1 MLTIQNKKWFTL
13 VELIVVITILAILW
27 TIAFISLQNYS
38 TYSRNSIRINDIQ
51 NISKFTEVFKIEKW
65 IYPKPNNSF
74 VVSHSG
80 ATIWTQGIV
89 WDDFI
94 TNIERITDTPTDP
107 TTNLN
112 YTYSLAA
119 FNTEFEIWAAIENN
133 WLTGLFPQ
141 SYAADSDA
149 VAYISWNYNE
159 KYTTARVDNILTTF
173 VLPSITTSREWDQT
187 ISNIL
192 ENGALVTDWGK
203 TLPAWLWNNTNS
215 NDVLSF
221 STANDMIIFTWA
233 TTKSLVIKE
242 NRLLFADDLQNKYT
256 TNVKNWSSL
265 SEINKL
271 SNNPDEQI
279 LSYLEKGVWWLR
291 LSSELLAKARIVTF
305 TNSICEWSEFKT
317 YPGSETQ
324 LTTEMK
330 SKATLAYNWLESMQA
345 PLEKDTILNT
355 WTITPSESAEVYN
368 QSYTGMISGTFTLN
382 NPGNYEVTNDSKII
396 ISFPANEEELKDTW
410 VEATRYRS
418 IVSGN
423 LSSDINP
430 WSWTHHIQAY
440 LEISYLSGWST
451 VYEKYYQWDIP
462 VNSDG
467 TWSFDASWYNAAW
480 WWDWVFNLFTWSDTG
495 DSRSA
500 ATPGWWP
507 APWYDFTPQKDYYK
521 YLRIASSSITDNE
534 YPNTASPIIYSWPG
548 ENHTIHN
555 QKASV
560 DGTFEFESSPAWT
573 KVLRLVDI
581 SSLWWEPISPDQW
594 DIMAKWINP
603 KTDLVRS
610 FVIDPNI
617 YPDIYNSGFPSR
629 SYAYDQALA
638 LLAAISQWDQA
649 NASKLA
655 RWLVA
660 LQIPQNINF
669 SSTENSYYHNKNGS
683 IDGQPLSPSSYR
695 WHFVFSW
702 PQLWPLYTDFNL
714 RTWAHAI
721 ATAALLK
728 YLKAYPNDPNYNS
741 YRAASVDALNWLDTK
756 LGVTPG
762 SQTEGLYTGWAGRY
776 ATSTET
782 VGSNTYSSWEF
793 IAEHQIEWAAIE
805 HNVDAWHTLTIAS
818 SILSDSSYKT
828 KADNL
833 KAAILWKLWD
843 SNNNRFYQWIGPGGP
858 DTASPLD
865 ANSWGAIFLVA
876 IWEYEKAGQALWEVN
891 NFKHTHTAPNWNSVT
906 WYTAYDSALWYP
918 WAVEPNVWFEWTYW
932 VSLAYLRTWLY
943 EEYIESITDSYN
955 WQVTTSWDTYGS
967 FPYVTNTDNTWELQ
981 KFPSVAS
988 SAWYVLWTV
997 GRDYIFTWCDI
1008 PSTEVTEVVFWW

>member
-1 MLTIQNKKWFTL
+1 
-13 VELIVVITILAILW
+13 
-27 TIAFISLQNYS
+27 
-38 TYSRNSIRINDIQ
+38 
-51 NISKFTEVFKIEKW
+51 
-65 IYPKPNNSF
+65 
-74 VVSHSG
+74 
-80 ATIWTQGIV
+80 
-89 WDDFI
+89 
-94 TNIERITDTPTDP
+94 
-107 TTNLN
+107 
-112 YTYSLAA
+112 
-119 FNTEFEIWAAIENN
+119 
-133 WLTGLFPQ
+133 
-141 SYAADSDA
+141 
-149 VAYISWNYNE
+149 
-159 KYTTARVDNILTTF
+159 
-173 VLPSITTSREWDQT
+173 
-187 ISNIL
+187 
-192 ENGALVTDWGK
+192 
-203 TLPAWLWNNTNS
+203 
-215 NDVLSF
+215 
-221 STANDMIIFTWA
+221 MIIFTWA

-345 PLEKDTILNT
+345 PLEKDTILDT
-355 WTITPSESAEVYN
+355 WTITPSESVSAPAPVN
-368 QSYTGMISGTFTLN
+368 GSN
-382 NPGNYEVTNDSKII
+382 VTA
-396 ISFPANEEELKDTW
+396 PAGFDDEL
-410 VEATRYRS
+410 S
-418 IVSGN
+418 
-423 LSSDINP
+423 
-430 WSWTHHIQAY
+430 
-440 LEISYLSGWST
+440 SYLSGWST

-500 ATPGWWP
+500 ATTAWWP

-649 NASKLA
+649 NASK
-655 RWLVA
+655 
-660 LQIPQNINF
+660 F
-669 SSTENSYYHNKNGS
+669 
-683 IDGQPLSPSSYR
+683 
-695 WHFVFSW
+695 
-702 PQLWPLYTDFNL
+702 
-714 RTWAHAI
+714 
-721 ATAALLK
+721 
-728 YLKAYPNDPNYNS
+728 
-741 YRAASVDALNWLDTK
+741 
-756 LGVTPG
+756 
-762 SQTEGLYTGWAGRY
+762 
-776 ATSTET
+776 
-782 VGSNTYSSWEF
+782 
-793 IAEHQIEWAAIE
+793 
-805 HNVDAWHTLTIAS
+805 
-818 SILSDSSYKT
+818 
-828 KADNL
+828 
-833 KAAILWKLWD
+833 
-843 SNNNRFYQWIGPGGP
+843 
-858 DTASPLD
+858 
-865 ANSWGAIFLVA
+865 
-876 IWEYEKAGQALWEVN
+876 
-891 NFKHTHTAPNWNSVT
+891 
-906 WYTAYDSALWYP
+906 
-918 WAVEPNVWFEWTYW
+918 
-932 VSLAYLRTWLY
+932 
-943 EEYIESITDSYN
+943 
-955 WQVTTSWDTYGS
+955 
-967 FPYVTNTDNTWELQ
+967 
-981 KFPSVAS
+981 
-988 SAWYVLWTV
+988 
-997 GRDYIFTWCDI
+997 
-1008 PSTEVTEVVFWW
+1008 